1 MSVPRSLLAG
11 AIVAVFALT
20 GCSSGDPEEENPA
33 PSESAEGSTDSALDG
48 LPDVVAVVNDEEIGL
63 EEFTTTYESQLQ
75 QATMSQQ
82 QTGQEVDPEQLK
94 QQVADFLVNNR
105 LLMQGAAEAGIEAGP
120 DDIESVLQNVAD
132 QSGLES
138 VDAVYEAFADQG
150 MSEDDVREDAADQY
164 ELEQYIEANADLTPP
179 GDKELRAQYDT
190 LVEQAKTQGNEDTL
204 PPFDE
209 VKGQLADQAVTEKQS
224 AAMQEIL
231 DQRREESDIEVN
243 L

>member
-20 GCSSGDPEEENPA
+20 GCSAGDPEEESPA
-33 PSESAEGSTDSALDG
+33 PSESAGDSADSALEG

-63 EEFTTTYESQLQ
+63 EEFTSAYENQLQ
-75 QATMSQQ
+75 QATAAQQ
-82 QTGQEVDPEQLK
+82 QTGQAVDPEQLK
-94 QQVADFLVNNR
+94 QQVADLLVNNR
-105 LLMQGAAEAGIEAGP
+105 LLTQAAAEAGIEAKT
-120 DDIESVLQNVAD
+120 DDIETVLQEVAD
-132 QSGLES
+132 QSGLGS

-164 ELEQYIEANADLTPP
+164 ELEQYIEANTDVTPP

-190 LVEQAKTQGNEDTL
+190 LVEQAKTQGSEESI

-209 VKGQLADQAVTEKQS
+209 VKEQLADQAVTDEQN
-224 AAMQEIL
+224 AATEEIL
-231 DQRREESDIEVN
+231 AQLREDGDVEVN

>member
-1 MSVPRSLLAG
+1 
-11 AIVAVFALT
+11 
-20 GCSSGDPEEENPA
+20 
-33 PSESAEGSTDSALDG
+33 
-48 LPDVVAVVNDEEIGL
+48 
-63 EEFTTTYESQLQ
+63 
-75 QATMSQQ
+75 
-82 QTGQEVDPEQLK
+82 
-94 QQVADFLVNNR
+94 
-105 LLMQGAAEAGIEAGP
+105 
-120 DDIESVLQNVAD
+120 
-132 QSGLES
+132 
-138 VDAVYEAFADQG
+138 
-150 MSEDDVREDAADQY
+150 VREDAADQY